1 MNLKPY
7 FAILVALAL
16 SVPAASFGQP
26 MDVDE
31 VIKLVKE
38 DFSDTI
44 IIANIEETESYF
56 SLSTDD
62 LIDLKEAGASD
73 SLVQYMI
80 LRKPGS
86 TTTTTTGGGTN
97 TTGRTSGGNGETP
110 APQKFVDLTVNVEGK
125 YTVSSQADLNVF
137 YGAFLDG
144 EKIYYYDQWTRIM
157 SFTTPETGVRT
168 TKRILEPGSFS
179 VKIPTGEHTLSL
191 VCWSGHSVPTD
202 NVVKGSVIYSKKLSV
217 KENTPVTLNL
227 VGETD
232 TTSDKFVIR

>member
-1 MNLKPY
+1 MSRKLY
-7 FAILVALAL
+7 ILILAAIAVII
-16 SVPAASFGQP
+16 PAASLAQP
-26 MDVDE
+26 MDVEE
-31 VIKLVKE
+31 VVKLVKKNT
-38 DFSDTI
+38 SDTV
-44 IIANIEETESYF
+44 IIAQIEATESYF
-56 SLSTDD
+56 NLSTDD

-86 TTTTTTGGGTN
+86 TTTTTGGAN
-97 TTGRTSGGNGETP
+97 TTGRTTNGNGETP
-110 APQKFVDLTVNVEGK
+110 PPQKFVDLTVNVEGK

-217 KENTPVTLNL
+217 KENAPVTLNL
-227 VGETD
+227 SGETD

>member
-1 MNLKPY
+1 MSRKLY
-7 FAILVALAL
+7 ILIFVAIAVLI
-16 SVPAASFGQP
+16 PAASFAQP

-31 VIKLVKE
+31 VVKLVKNQI
-38 DFSDTI
+38 SDNI
-44 IIANIEETESYF
+44 IIARIEETESYF
-56 SLSTDD
+56 NLSTDD

-86 TTTTTTGGGTN
+86 TTTTTGGGAN
-97 TTGRTSGGNGETP
+97 TTGRTTNGNGETP
-110 APQKFVDLTVNVEGK
+110 PPQKFVDLTVNVEGK

-217 KENTPVTLNL
+217 KENAPVTLNL
-227 VGETD
+227 SGETD